1 MLARIRANLLRRI
14 EYAADMRNAMDP
26 LIQEV
31 LKNQNIYNSMVS
43 DTEHLQLIDEALK
56 DALEK
61 KATAMKEQAQLK
73 AKDSKKARLSQ

>member
-1 MLARIRANLLRRI
+1 MLARIRANLLGRI
-14 EYAADMRNAMDP
+14 DYAADMRKAMDP

-31 LKNQNIYNSMVS
+31 LKYQNYYNGMVS
-43 DTEHLQLIDEALK
+43 EDEHLQMFDEALK

-61 KATAMKEQAQLK
+61 KATAMKDRAQLK